1 MASELKITKT
11 INYESGALK
20 YMYSPGTIQLPQAT
34 RGYVDQTVS
43 VTSAEA
49 DYAITLASP
58 GMCFLRS
65 LEATTTGTG
74 VIYGTTEGLIYKLA
88 PKRTAEF
95 QFATSTG
102 VLAMQTEGAAAVV
115 VRVQVLAFEA

>member
-1 MASELKITKT
+1 MANELKITKT
-11 INYESGALK
+11 INYESGTLK

-43 VTSAEA
+43 VTSVEA
-49 DYAITLASP
+49 NVAMTAAVS

-65 LEATTTGTG
+65 LEATTTGNAVVWGSTA
-74 VIYGTTEGLIYKLA
+74 GLSFALL

-95 QFATSTG
+95 TFASSAT
-102 VLAMQTEGAAAVV
+102 VLAMQTQGAIAAT
-115 VRVQVLAFEA
+115 VRVQVLMFEA